1 VPLPATERVRLARLA
16 EAAVAATEGVTATA
30 GGTGVWA
37 TPDGDRTIPGVVA
50 IALPKGRVEI
60 ALHVDAMWPPPP
72 LAAIADTLRGR
83 LARSA
88 QAAGL
93 GDRLGPV
100 AVSFHDVRAPEE
112 HA

>member
-1 VPLPATERVRLARLA
+1 VPAPATERVRLARLA
-16 EAAVAATEGVTATA
+16 EAAVAATKGVTATA
-30 GGTGVWA
+30 GRTGVWA

-50 IALPKGRVEI
+50 VALPKGRVEI
-60 ALHVDAMWPPPP
+60 ALHLDAMWPPPP
-72 LAAIADTLRGR
+72 LSTVADALRDR

-88 QAAGL
+88 QAAEL

-100 AVSFHDVRAPEE
+100 AVSFHDVYAPEE